1 MFVLEEISLILIHE
15 RGVWMESLEEFLKS
29 LVLLYV
35 GMVSNMEMRNVMMAT
50 LKMETGAVQLVLL
63 KIDIVVV
70 EDL

>member
-1 MFVLEEISLILIHE
+1 
-15 RGVWMESLEEFLKS
+15 MESLEELLKS

-35 GMVSNMEMRNVMMAT
+35 VMVSNMEMRNVMMAT
-50 LKMETGAVQLVLL
+50 LKMETGAAQLVLL